1 VARLIDPDTA
11 QEYIDDAVRETE
23 RAADVAIADLR
34 AELEQT
40 QHELRV
46 AQHRAANHES
56 LEDQWMAASRRILEM
71 QSAVIDA
78 TTEREA
84 LRAEVEDLKHLLKQA
99 TAERDR
105 YAKSLS
111 LIIGGNGA
119 K

>member
-1 VARLIDPDTA
+1 MTMLDPDTA
-11 QEYIDDAVRETE
+11 QEYIDDAVREAE
-23 RAADVAIADLR
+23 RCADVAIADLK

-40 QHELRV
+40 RHDLRI
-46 AQHRAANHES
+46 ARHRAANHES

-71 QSAVIDA
+71 QSDA
-78 TTEREA
+78 INAATEREA
-84 LRAEVEDLKHLLKQA
+84 MRAEIEDLKHLLKQA

>member
-1 VARLIDPDTA
+1 MRAIDPDTA
-11 QEYIDDAVRETE
+11 QEWANDARREAE